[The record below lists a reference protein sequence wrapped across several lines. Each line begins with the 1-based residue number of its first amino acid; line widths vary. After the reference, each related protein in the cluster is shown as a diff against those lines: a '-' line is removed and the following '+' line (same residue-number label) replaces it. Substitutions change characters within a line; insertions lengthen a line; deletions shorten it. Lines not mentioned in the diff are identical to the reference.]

1 MPQCRGMPG
10 QGVASGWVGGGAPS
24 QKQGERGWNRGFP
37 EGKPGKVITF
47 EM

>member
-10 QGVASGWVGGGAPS
+10 QGSGSQWVCE
-24 QKQGERGWNRGFP
+24 QGKGGWNKGFP
-37 EGKPGKVITF
+37 KAKSEKRITF